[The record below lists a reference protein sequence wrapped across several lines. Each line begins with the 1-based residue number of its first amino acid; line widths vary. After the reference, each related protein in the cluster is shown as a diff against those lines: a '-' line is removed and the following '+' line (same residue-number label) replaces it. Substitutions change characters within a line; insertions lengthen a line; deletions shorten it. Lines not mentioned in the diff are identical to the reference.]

1 MRRRGVGSSNA
12 PARRGVR
19 RPTVVHPARTG
30 TPAAIPD
37 QRPGLSPSP
46 ILTLQPPSPARTA
59 PQGRPDIAIR
69 KVRFIGAGVPA
80 NVAKAAERYIG
91 RPASTENL
99 KRLAAAMTRAYNRS
113 SVALFTLVIPEP
125 GFCGRRRHRR
135 LGRGAYKPRDDQRR
149 CAGRPRPADRA
160 HGRTA
165 AWIKAIARAPRF
177 ERALGTIAD
186 IPGTKVT
193 PTLALG
199 DSPGAV
205 ALDLA
210 VDASRPT
217 LGVGFTTR
225 SSPYVRDG
233 IVEATRARLQP
244 PAQRRRESAR
254 RRGGGRFQIGCSI
267 SPRAIPRRWAPRARA
282 PSCRSRRC
290 APGRVRSPST
300 ARRGAA
306 GWRSPIR

>member
-1 MRRRGVGSSNA
+1 MLL
-12 PARRGVR
+12 
-19 RPTVVHPARTG
+19 
-30 TPAAIPD
+30 PAAASAAQPSATPLEPG
-37 QRPGLSPSP
+37 RPPLSPTSDRP
-46 ILTLQPPSPARTA
+46 FPLPDPDVAAPSPARTA

-80 NVAKAAERYIG
+80 NVAKAAEPYIG
-91 RPASTENL
+91 RPASTDNL

-113 SVALFTLVIPEP
+113 SVALFTLVIPEQDFAD
-125 GFCGRRRHRR
+125 GVVTVASAEGHISRVTIS
-135 LGRGAYKPRDDQRR
+135 GDAKG
-149 CAGRPRPADRA
+149 GPAPL
-160 HGRTA
+160 
-165 AWIKAIARAPRF
+165 IARMAAPLPGQAPLPRARF
-177 ERALGTIAD
+177 ERALGNIAD
-186 IPGTKVT
+186 IPGTQVT

-210 VDASRPT
+210 VDASRPK

-233 IVEATRARLQP
+233 IVEATARGYSLV
-244 PAQRRRESAR
+244 RSGDESQL
-254 RRGGGRFQIGCSI
+254 GGAAAVDFKSLLS
-267 SPRAIPRRWAPRARA
+267 SPHAIRRRWAPRARA

-306 GWRSPIR
+306 GWR